1 MELDKIFTSPN
12 YKNGIKLLLE
22 LGLDQE
28 LELNNLDKVLDSD
41 TISLVGI
48 WSIIHFSD
56 QYPFQKNERDLIEDV
71 RKVLPLNN
79 LDPMALYQ
87 YGLYVN
93 SVAGEIKKHDIRAIT
108 EAYNALPIKSR
119 KEIEISTKK
128 ITDLLKKAPG
138 KYLQDI
144 YDDIE
149 REILYRRL
157 NNDEKDI
164 CSYILNKYGK
174 E

>member
-1 MELDKIFTSPN
+1 
-12 YKNGIKLLLE
+12 
-22 LGLDQE
+22 
-28 LELNNLDKVLDSD
+28 
-41 TISLVGI
+41 
-48 WSIIHFSD
+48 
-56 QYPFQKNERDLIEDV
+56 
-71 RKVLPLNN
+71 
-79 LDPMALYQ
+79 MALYQ

-93 SVAGEIKKHDIRAIT
+93 SVAGEIKKHDMRAIT
-108 EAYNALPIKSR
+108 EPYNALPIKSR
-119 KEIEISTKK
+119 NEIEISTKK